1 MNTNENEM
9 NATELA
15 ALFGGENDLAGKAS
29 HRKAQITP
37 LATSGKIEFYR
48 LRLPNAE
55 CKMDVRGRVRV
66 AMRAVDGLEAKGATK
81 LITGL
86 VLEAEDE
93 TSKTYLVKV
102 EAK

>member
-1 MNTNENEM
+1 MNESNEM

-37 LATSGKIEFYR
+37 LATSGNAEFYR

-55 CKMDVRGRVRV
+55 CKMDVLPSARWTFG
-66 AMRAVDGLEAKGATK
+66 AVCALPFARWKALRRK
-81 LITGL
+81 
-86 VLEAEDE
+86 ARR
-93 TSKTYLVKV
+93 S
-102 EAK
+102 